1 MAPPLFSFLLLALGL
16 GTSLTFSS
24 SHWLLAWMG
33 LEINALAILPL
44 MVSTHQ
50 SRGTEASVKYLL
62 IQATGAAIILWGSML
77 NAQMT
82 GHWDILN
89 EKEDIAM
96 LIIITGLALKLGMAP
111 VHAWFPEILQGADMS
126 TAMILSTW
134 QKMAPFVLISTIAA
148 SYQWLTLILGLCSIL
163 VGGLAGINMVHMRKL
178 IAYSSIAHFGWMML
192 VVSSNTHLALITL
205 IIYTVATVVIFS
217 TLESTTASSIQS
229 LPLSWTK
236 YPALAGLFP
245 LVLLSLGGLPP
256 LSGFLPKWLIIQEL
270 TTQSLFLIAFIAA
283 ISALLSL
290 FFYIRVMYVI
300 VSVIS
305 PNFFGHAPT
314 KFFRGKFKAFPLATP
329 GVLAL
334 MLLPMLPAL
343 SAFFFC

>member
-1 MAPPLFSFLLLALGL
+1 MAPALSSSLLLALGL

-77 NAQMT
+77 NAQIT
-82 GHWDILN
+82 GHWNILT
-89 EKEDIAM
+89 EKEDMAM
-96 LIIITGLALKLGMAP
+96 LIIITGLALKLGVAP
-111 VHAWFPEILQGADMS
+111 VHAWFPEILQGTNMT

-134 QKMAPFVLISTIAA
+134 QKMAPFILMCEIAS
-148 SYQWLTLILGLCSIL
+148 SYQWLTLILGLCSIV

-192 VVSSNTHLALITL
+192 VVSSNIHLALVAL
-205 IIYTVATVVIFS
+205 VIYTMATVVIFS
-217 TLESTTASSIQS
+217 TLDSTSTPSIQS

-256 LSGFLPKWLIIQEL
+256 LSGFVPKWLIIQEL
-270 TTQSLFLIAFIAA
+270 TTQNLFLITFIAA
-283 ISALLSL
+283 ISTLLSL
-290 FFYIRVMYVI
+290 FFYIRVVYVI
-300 VSVIS
+300 VAVIS

-314 KFFRGKFKAFPLATP
+314 KFFRGKSKIFPMAIP

-334 MLLPMLPAL
+334 MLLPMLPML
-343 SAFFFC
+343 HAFFFC

>member
-1 MAPPLFSFLLLALGL
+1 MAPALSSFLLLALGL

-77 NAQMT
+77 NAQIT
-82 GHWDILN
+82 GHWNILT
-89 EKEDIAM
+89 EKEDM
-96 LIIITGLALKLGMAP
+96 TTLIIITGLALKLGVAP
-111 VHAWFPEILQGADMS
+111 VHAWFPEILQGTNMM

-134 QKMAPFVLISTIAA
+134 QKMAPFILMCEIA
-148 SYQWLTLILGLCSIL
+148 SSHQWLTLILGLCSIM
-163 VGGLAGINMVHMRKL
+163 VGGLAGINMIHMRKL

-192 VVSSNTHLALITL
+192 IISSNTHLALIAL
-205 IIYTVATVVIFS
+205 IIYTMATVVIFS
-217 TLESTTASSIQS
+217 TLDSTSSPSIQS

-256 LSGFLPKWLIIQEL
+256 LSGFMPKWLIIQEL
-270 TTQSLFLIAFIAA
+270 TTHNLFLVTFIAA
-283 ISALLSL
+283 MSALFSL
-290 FFYIRVMYVI
+290 FFYTRMVYIIM
-300 VSVIS
+300 SVIT

-314 KFFRGKFKAFPLATP
+314 KFFRGKFKIFPLGIP

-334 MLLPMLPAL
+334 MLLPMLPTL
-343 SAFFFC
+343 HAFFFY